1 MLIDEPVSQQSCPIT
16 AKSLRVAILIF
27 MLMFVYIVLLLMV
40 QVQAFD
46 VVITS
51 GGVGPTHDDITIY
64 AVASGEHHIQHY
76 Y

>member
-1 MLIDEPVSQQSCPIT
+1 
-16 AKSLRVAILIF
+16 
-27 MLMFVYIVLLLMV
+27 MLMMM